1 MPERTDLTPRAIVP
15 SIMEELAASRAV
27 GLIGSRQV
35 GKTTLARRL
44 LREQYPAAYVNM
56 DDDLSRAA
64 ATLDPVGFVASFVGP
79 TIIDEIQRA
88 PALMLALKQRL
99 DTDDR
104 RGQFLITGSANIA
117 TLPTI
122 RDALP
127 GRVVY
132 LPIWPLAQA
141 EIEGAGERVVDDLFD
156 ARVPTIREAPVGRH
170 MYTPRIVAGGYPDA
184 YLRSAQLRTSFFR
197 SYVDSIVGRDVPDV
211 ASLRDA
217 AAIGRLL
224 RTIARRSGTL
234 LNLSGLAQDLGVD
247 HKTVGHHLEILQEL
261 LLVRVHVSWRASSTS
276 LRDVKRPKVY
286 LADTGMLTA
295 LVGVDASGLNR
306 DDDLAGRTFETFVA
320 MELTKLSGWSE
331 ARPTLLHLRD
341 RDHHEVDIVLE
352 RANED
357 IVGVEVK
364 SSATVGPS
372 DFRGL
377 TYLRDRSASRFRA
390 GVVMYAGGATVP
402 FGDRLW
408 AVPISSLWT
417 KGDVETARHGVSD
430 SDRDTL

>member
-1 MPERTDLTPRAIVP
+1 MPEGTDLTPRAIVP
-15 SIMEELAASRAV
+15 SVLEELAASRAV

-35 GKTTLARRL
+35 GKTTLARHL
-44 LREQYPAAYVNM
+44 LGTRYPAVYVTM
-56 DDDLSRAA
+56 DDDLIRAS
-64 ATLDPVGFVASFVGP
+64 ATFDPLGFIAGLTGP

-117 TLPTI
+117 ALPTI

-141 EIEGAGERVVDDLFD
+141 EIEGARGDLVDHLFD
-156 ARVPTIREAPVGRH
+156 ARVPIIRDAPVGRH
-170 MYTPRIVAGGYPDA
+170 AYTERIAAGGYPDA
-184 YLRSAQLRTSFFR
+184 YRRTSRLRTSFFR
-197 SYVDSIVGRDVPDV
+197 SYVDSIVGNDVRDV
-211 ASLRDA
+211 ARLRDDG
-217 AAIGRLL
+217 AIGRLL

-247 HKTVGHHLEILQEL
+247 HKTAGHHLEILQDL
-261 LLVRVHVSWRASSTS
+261 FLVRVHVPWRASSTG
-276 LRDVKRPKVY
+276 LRDVKSPKVY

-295 LVGVDASGLNR
+295 LVGVDAGALDR

-320 MELTKLSGWSE
+320 MELTKLAGWSE

-341 RDHHEVDIVLE
+341 RDRHEVDIVLE
-352 RANED
+352 RPDGD

-364 SSATVGPS
+364 GSATVTAG

-377 TYLRDRSASRFRA
+377 AYLRDRSSSRFRA
-390 GVVMYAGGATVP
+390 GVLMYAGAATAP

-417 KGDVETARHGVSD
+417 D
-430 SDRDTL
+430 SSIPRPRDL